1 MERDVDELRILK
13 RDGLFGIIP
22 PITVRLYD
30 SQATATANYTTP
42 FFTAQ
47 RTYEVIEF
55 SERHETAESTAAT
68 LTLQLRKVPDG
79 TAPAS
84 GTNILESGVNL
95 KGTANALR
103 YGTVSQSITSG
114 APVRRLI
121 RGDSLCLIMSAAAT
135 ELRGVTATVLLKAI

>member
-1 MERDVDELRILK
+1 MEREVDEIRIIR
-13 RDGLFGIIP
+13 RDGYFGVTL

-55 SERHETAESTAAT
+55 SQRHETAEVTAAR
-68 LTLQLRKVPDG
+68 TLQLRKVPDG

-84 GTNILESGVNL
+84 GTNILSSGIDL
-95 KGTANALR
+95 QAAANTLQ
-103 YGTVSQSITSG
+103 YGTISQTLTDG
-114 APVRRLI
+114 VPVRRI
-121 RGDSLCLIMSAAAT
+121 TRGDSLCLIMSGAAT